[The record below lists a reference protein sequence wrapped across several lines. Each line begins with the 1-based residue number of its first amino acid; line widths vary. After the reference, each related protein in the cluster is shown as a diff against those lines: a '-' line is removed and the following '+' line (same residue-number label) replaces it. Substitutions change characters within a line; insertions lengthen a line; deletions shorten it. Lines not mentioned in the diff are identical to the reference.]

1 MPISY
6 PRSTSTSRA
15 FNSALFAVVLL
26 SLSLSLS
33 SLVSALAI
41 DKEIT
46 PRNSTIAHTSR
57 DTTSGSPTS
66 SIVERDENGRF
77 TFYETGLGACGGWN
91 NPTDFIVA
99 LNEEQWDG
107 GSHCWEMIT
116 INYNGKSTQAQI
128 VDLCPG
134 CAWGGLDMSPGLF
147 SFLDNP
153 DLGVIYGSWSF
164 GTEQAPPPAPPPA
177 PALVPM
183 PIPAPAPPPP
193 SPLPSMPT
201 PDPQPSQEQPPPVPT
216 PQSQYQAPPE
226 FQPSSTPQPTSTF
239 SFSTASTS
247 STASVIPSST
257 STLQT
262 NTTIVSLPT
271 ATGIAQEQTENED
284 SDGVTQDEP
293 TSPFYQHVSDD
304 DATGSDAKNF
314 ENLNLAMINL
324 ALLRSAMIKYG
335 QH

>member
-6 PRSTSTSRA
+6 PRGTSTSRA
-15 FNSALFAVVLL
+15 FNSTLFAAVLL
-26 SLSLSLS
+26 SLCLS

-41 DKEIT
+41 DKGPT
-46 PRNSTIAHTSR
+46 PRNSTIAHISR
-57 DTTSGSPTS
+57 DTTSGSPAS
-66 SIVERDENGRF
+66 SIDKRDENGRF

-116 INYNGKSTQAQI
+116 INHNGKSTQAQI

-134 CAWGGLDMSPGLF
+134 CPWGGLDMSPGLF
-147 SFLDNP
+147 GFLDNP

-164 GTEQAPPPAPPPA
+164 GTEQAPPPAPA
-177 PALVPM
+177 PAS
-183 PIPAPAPPPP
+183 AQAPPPP
-193 SPLPSMPT
+193 PPPPPPVPT
-201 PDPQPSQEQPPPVPT
+201 PDPQPPQEQPSPVPT

-239 SFSTASTS
+239 SVSTASTS
-247 STASVIPSST
+247 STSSITPSST

-262 NTTIVSLPT
+262 NTTIASLPT
-271 ATGIAQEQTENED
+271 TTGITQEQTENED
-284 SDGVTQDEP
+284 SDGVAQDEP

-304 DATGSDAKNF
+304 DATSSDARNF

-335 QH
+335 HQH